1 MDRIE
6 IIIPLISSITVL
18 FGAFTGFII
27 SLIKTLKSKKDAVDK
42 LTMVNFW
49 IDMVKKMGETAN
61 MTNEEREKFMLDKVD
76 SFSKENKLQFDEEE
90 VLKAIS
96 EITEFTKKI

>member
-76 SFSKENKLQFDEEE
+76 SFSKENKLQFDEED

>member
-61 MTNEEREKFMLDKVD
+61 MTNEEREKFILDKVD